1 MSTEDAN
8 EISRLESIIGQLED
22 QIVDLKRDLRTVGS
36 DFDDATTE
44 RDKLRDALEDI
55 KFTASEAL

>member
-8 EISRLESIIGQLED
+8 EISRLESIIGKMED
-22 QIVDLKRDLRTVGS
+22 AIFDLKRDLKTVGS